1 MAAAPLDD
9 LSQWA
14 RGSGLQIVLLVT
26 GASLGTRFIT
36 WVRDRVTARIDA
48 SAGSGGDAV
57 VRSEEAKHRHAVA
70 QVLTWLVIVL
80 VYSVTGL
87 LVLQRL
93 GVPLTSLVA
102 PATVA
107 GVALGFGAQR
117 LVQDFLA
124 GFFILAERQ
133 YGYGDVIQIAPTGQT
148 SGVTGTVEDITLR
161 STTLRMAGGEV
172 LMIANGQIP
181 QVINLSRDWARAV
194 IDVAV
199 PADSDIAAVTE
210 VLRTV
215 GNEALTDPKLKA
227 LLLDAPTVMG
237 VETIDVDSVKLRM
250 VARTL
255 PGRQFEVA
263 RELRTRVAMVLH
275 SRGVNVQA
283 TAVEQAEAQDQS

>member
-1 MAAAPLDD
+1 M
-9 LSQWA
+9 
-14 RGSGLQIVLLVT
+14 
-26 GASLGTRFIT
+26 
-36 WVRDRVTARIDA
+36 
-48 SAGSGGDAV
+48 
-57 VRSEEAKHRHAVA
+57 
-70 QVLTWLVIVL
+70 TWLVIVL

-215 GNEALTDPKLKA
+215 GNEALTDPTLKA

-263 RELRTRVAMVLH
+263 RELRTRVAMALH
-275 SRGVNVQA
+275 SRGVNVEA
-283 TAVEQAEAQDQS
+283 TAAEQAEARDQS

>member
-9 LSQWA
+9 LSRWA
-14 RGSGLQIVLLVT
+14 RSSGLEILLLVT
-26 GASLGTRFIT
+26 GSSLVSRLIT
-36 WVRDRVTARIDA
+36 WLRDRVTARIDTGVA
-48 SAGSGGDAV
+48 PGGDDDIA
-57 VRSEEAKHRHAVA
+57 RSEAAKHRHAVA
-70 QVLTWLVIVL
+70 QVATWVVIVL
-80 VYSVTGL
+80 LYFVTGL
-87 LVLQRL
+87 LVLERL

-107 GVALGFGAQR
+107 AAGLGFGAQR
-117 LVQDFLA
+117 LVQDLLA
-124 GFFILAERQ
+124 GFFIVAERQ

-148 SGVTGTVEDITLR
+148 AGVTGTVEDITLR
-161 STTLRMAGGEV
+161 ATRLRMASGEV
-172 LMIANGQIP
+172 LIIANGQIP

-199 PADSDIAAVTE
+199 PTDSDIAAVTE

-215 GNEALTDPKLKA
+215 GREALNDPGLKP
-227 LLLDAPTVMG
+227 LLLDEPSVMG

-263 RELRTRVAMVLH
+263 RQLRTRVAMALH
-275 SRGVNVQA
+275 SRGVNFEA
-283 TAVEQAEAQDQS
+283 TSVEQAEARS

>member
-1 MAAAPLDD
+1 
-9 LSQWA
+9 
-14 RGSGLQIVLLVT
+14 
-26 GASLGTRFIT
+26 
-36 WVRDRVTARIDA
+36 
-48 SAGSGGDAV
+48 
-57 VRSEEAKHRHAVA
+57 
-70 QVLTWLVIVL
+70 
-80 VYSVTGL
+80 
-87 LVLQRL
+87 
-93 GVPLTSLVA
+93 
-102 PATVA
+102 
-107 GVALGFGAQR
+107 
-117 LVQDFLA
+117 
-124 GFFILAERQ
+124 
-133 YGYGDVIQIAPTGQT
+133 
-148 SGVTGTVEDITLR
+148 VEDITLR

-215 GNEALTDPKLKA
+215 GNEALTDPRLKA

-263 RELRTRVAMVLH
+263 RELRTRVAMALH
-275 SRGVNVQA
+275 SRGVNIEA
-283 TAVEQAEAQDQS
+283 TAVDQTEAQGPS